1 MERIESFFYRY
12 RYLVAGASLVACL
25 VLLSSIVTM
34 TGRNTVF
41 AQSATSAQ
49 QTEVRVYDDVNVVTA
64 GSYALLA
71 QSKHLAIT
79 TGTVLYGAS
88 ERVHTAF
95 IASGRATARGAA
107 FVVQATWNAHVSVV
121 RAIHAGA
128 VYAVQTP
135 GKLVALATDKQTVHA
150 IIQPSNAAREPIPV
164 IDAETSSAV
173 LDRLQAE
180 QRSQIARLL
189 DEQLAA
195 NRSLVGSVVA
205 GDPSHGGYPARWD
218 NARQDSLIDSWG
230 MYNRECVSY
239 AAWKVFQT
247 YGHMPY
253 WGGVGNANQ
262 WVRNARNTGIP
273 TSSVP
278 KVGSVAISMRGYYGH
293 AMWVE
298 AVKGDMIYIS
308 QYNWDLRGHYSE
320 MWVSSANLT
329 YIYFN

>member
-1 MERIESFFYRY
+1 M
-12 RYLVAGASLVACL
+12 
-25 VLLSSIVTM
+25 LSSVVSA

-41 AQSATSAQ
+41 DPRTNTAVVSSP
-49 QTEVRVYDDVNVVTA
+49 RIYDDVNVVTA
-64 GSYALLA
+64 GGYALLA
-71 QSKHLAIT
+71 QTKHLTIT
-79 TGTVLYGAS
+79 TGSVLYGVCLQINTATTATGRTVAHATIFTAKS
-88 ERVHTAF
+88 SWSAVQSGVGWVHSAVIYT
-95 IASGRATARGAA
+95 
-107 FVVQATWNAHVSVV
+107 V
-121 RAIHAGA
+121 RA
-128 VYAVQTP
+128 P
-135 GKLVALATDKQTVHA
+135 GNVMSSLTNKDTVHA
-150 IIQPSNAAREPIPV
+150 IIQPSSTAQADVPT

-205 GDPSHGGYPARWD
+205 GDPSRGGYPAGWD
-218 NARQDSLIDSWG
+218 NARQDSMLDSWG

-247 YGHMPY
+247 YGYMPY

-262 WVRNARNTGIP
+262 WVRNARNTGIQ
-273 TSSVP
+273 TSSTP
-278 KVGSVAISMRGYYGH
+278 KVHSVAISMRGYYGH